1 MAIKIYIKPHKIIL
15 FTQQQMMQ
23 SMLNNKQKEIY
34 KNLSISPN
42 YGDRN
47 NLKFYKDA
55 TDLIDIG
62 PNMVGVNQRLSKK
75 TALQWDELLKAAAE
89 DNISII
95 IVSGFRSFNYQA
107 SLIQKKL
114 EKGIDIK
121 DILKVNA
128 PPGYSQHHSGRAIDV
143 ATKGYPPLTEK
154 FEESDA
160 FIWLERNASNYSFY
174 MPYTKKNE
182 FGIIYEP
189 WHWFY
194 DPFYHSEQN
203 ITSMS

>member
-1 MAIKIYIKPHKIIL
+1 
-15 FTQQQMMQ
+15 MMQ

-34 KNLSISPN
+34 KNLGISPD
-42 YGDRN
+42 YGDRH

-55 TDLIDIG
+55 IDLIDVG
-62 PNMVGVNQRLSKK
+62 PNVVGVNQRLSKK
-75 TALQWDELLKAAAE
+75 TALQWGELLKAAAK

-95 IVSGFRSFNYQA
+95 IVSGYRSFNYQA
-107 SLIQKKL
+107 NLIQKKL
-114 EKGIDIK
+114 EQGIDSK
-121 DILKVNA
+121 DIRKVNA
-128 PPGYSQHHSGRAIDV
+128 PPVFSQHHSGRAIDV

-160 FIWLERNASNYSFY
+160 FIWLERNASSYSFY

-194 DPFYHSEQN
+194 DPFSHSK
-203 ITSMS
+203 

>member
-1 MAIKIYIKPHKIIL
+1 
-15 FTQQQMMQ
+15 MQ

-34 KNLSISPN
+34 KNLGISPN
-42 YGDRN
+42 YGEKN

-55 TDLIDIG
+55 TDLMDVG
-62 PNMVGVNQRLSKK
+62 PNVVGVNQRLSKK
-75 TALQWDELLKAAAE
+75 TALQWGELLKAAAE
-89 DNISII
+89 DNISIL

-107 SLIQKKL
+107 NLIQKKL

-128 PPGYSQHHSGRAIDV
+128 PPGFSQHHSGRAIDV

-160 FIWLERNASNYSFY
+160 FIWLERNANSYSFY

-194 DPFYHSEQN
+194 DPFYHSKQN
-203 ITSMS
+203 INSKS

>member
-1 MAIKIYIKPHKIIL
+1 
-15 FTQQQMMQ
+15 MMQ

-34 KNLSISPN
+34 KNLGISPD

-55 TDLIDIG
+55 IDLIDVG
-62 PNMVGVNQRLSKK
+62 PNVVGVNQRLSKK
-75 TALQWDELLKAAAE
+75 TALQWGELLKAAAK

-95 IVSGFRSFNYQA
+95 IVSGYRSFNYQA
-107 SLIQKKL
+107 NLIQKKL

-128 PPGYSQHHSGRAIDV
+128 RHGFSKHHSGRAIDV
-143 ATKGYPPLTEK
+143 ATRGYAPLTEK

-160 FIWLERNASNYSFY
+160 FIWLERNASSYSFY

-194 DPFYHSEQN
+194 DPFSHSK
-203 ITSMS
+203 

>member
-1 MAIKIYIKPHKIIL
+1 MIE
-15 FTQQQMMQ
+15 

-34 KNLSISPN
+34 KNLGISPD

-55 TDLIDIG
+55 IDLIDVG
-62 PNMVGVNQRLSKK
+62 PNVVGVNQRLSKK

-95 IVSGFRSFNYQA
+95 IVSGYRSFNYQA
-107 SLIQKKL
+107 NLIQKKL

-128 PPGYSQHHSGRAIDV
+128 PPGYSQHHSGRAIDI
-143 ATKGYPPLTEK
+143 ATRVIL
-154 FEESDA
+154 
-160 FIWLERNASNYSFY
+160 
-174 MPYTKKNE
+174 
-182 FGIIYEP
+182 
-189 WHWFY
+189 H
-194 DPFYHSEQN
+194 
-203 ITSMS
+203 